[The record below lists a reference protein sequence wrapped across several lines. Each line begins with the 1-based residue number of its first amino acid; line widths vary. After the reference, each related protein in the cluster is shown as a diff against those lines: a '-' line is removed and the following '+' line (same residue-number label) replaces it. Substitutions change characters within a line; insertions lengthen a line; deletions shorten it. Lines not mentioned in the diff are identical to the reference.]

1 MNDSQLYL
9 LSNVEIDADNE
20 FTIDF
25 DNATAQQ
32 AYFQSKISDVL
43 ETTGDFSYIRKDAD
57 VKVEKS
63 LEDLLSVNY
72 LMFKNDSKWWYAR
85 ITNKE
90 YVSPS
95 TTRIYFEIDAFQT
108 FMFDFEI
115 QESFIDR
122 EHQDRWE
129 KQLDGTL
136 KPIYNLIPEN
146 LEIGDEYIVKESQY
160 IKTSSEIG
168 TDESIFYLIKA
179 KERLGKSFFPATM
192 DGGEIPISEY
202 GNTADADLKMGN
214 VRTGI
219 YFYIA
224 PIGEAYVKLRRQ
236 PYGTTQYNQS
246 VWANHFRAI
255 ENLFEDSRVISVSL
269 IRYLPDFYEGL
280 NENDSETGGRTYIF
294 HNTNAELGF
303 CAYDANEAYHF
314 ILVKNIDENEII
326 DQNINLIKWRNISGG
341 KIYENIQLPNFN
353 NYASINYETKIKTS
367 PFAFIKLNY
376 SGESKNFKNED
387 FVSEI
392 NFSMYYGAGITGST
406 VFVPNNYNG
415 SKYFSEKFSPTPK
428 LDLTLRTDAWSE
440 YILNN
445 KASVNG
451 GLAVSAFQTIAGIG
465 LGIASGGVGL
475 AVAGSSVL
483 SFGGQIANEMLKRQD
498 IKSQPDDVRANS
510 GDTEI
515 INSMTAIYIKI
526 QKIEIK
532 EQFKNNCYK
541 YFVHYGYKANT
552 FKKPDY
558 RSRYYFNYLKTI
570 GVNINSNID
579 SIYVNA
585 LKSMFN
591 NGVTIWH
598 YRDSTT
604 WKGTNNYDYENAE
617 MNLISTEVENG

>member
-25 DNATAQQ
+25 DSATAQQ

-43 ETTGDFSYIRKDAD
+43 DTTGDFSYIRKDAD

-90 YVSPS
+90 YISPT

-129 KQLDGTL
+129 KQSDGTL

-146 LEIGDEYIVKESQY
+146 LEIGDEYVVNETKY
-160 IKTSSEIG
+160 LDKTSEIS
-168 TDESIFYLIKA
+168 TDNQLFYLIKA
-179 KERLGKSFFPATM
+179 REKLGKDFFPVSSSH
-192 DGGEIPISEY
+192 GNIPNEDY
-202 GNTADADLKMGN
+202 GNFANVDCKVGD

-219 YFYIA
+219 YLYLL
-224 PIGEAYVKLRRQ
+224 PVENIGFVKIHR
-236 PYGTTQYNQS
+236 PGSSEYNRS
-246 VWANHFRAI
+246 VWAEKFYSI
-255 ENLFEDSRVISVSL
+255 ESMFEDSRIISITL
-269 IRYLPDFYEGL
+269 IRYLPKFYEGMVD
-280 NENDSETGGRTYIF
+280 NDSETGGRTFIF
-294 HNTNAELGF
+294 NENNVQLGF
-303 CAYDANEAYHF
+303 CAYDKNDGYHLLIISEF
-314 ILVKNIDENEII
+314 DENEEIN
-326 DQNINLIKWRNISGG
+326 QSINLIEWRNIDFGTIETPISHP
-341 KIYENIQLPNFN
+341 NIN
-353 NYASINYETKIKTS
+353 NEASIEYESKIKTS
-367 PFAFIKLNY
+367 PFSFIRLGY
-376 SGESKNFKNED
+376 CGESKDFKYED
-387 FVSEI
+387 FYSNI
-392 NFSMYYGAGITGST
+392 NFTMYYGAGITGST
-406 VFVPNNYNG
+406 FIVPNDYNG
-415 SKYFSEKFSPTPK
+415 SKNFSEKFSPIPK
-428 LDLTLRTDAWSE
+428 LDLTLRTDAWNE
-440 YILNN
+440 YIMNN

-451 GLAVSAFQTIAGIG
+451 GLAVSAFQAIAGIG
-465 LGIASGGVGL
+465 LSFATGGLGL
-475 AVAGSSVL
+475 AVAGSTVL
-483 SFGGQIANEMLKRQD
+483 GFGGQIANEMLKRQD
-498 IKSQPDDVRANS
+498 IKNQPDDVRANS

-515 INSMTAIYIKI
+515 INATTRLYIKL
-526 QKIEIK
+526 QKIGIK

-558 RSRYYFNYLKTI
+558 RSRYYFNYIKTI
-570 GVNINSNID
+570 GVNIKSNID
-579 SIYVNA
+579 SIYVNE